1 MIRRPPRSTLFPYTT
16 LFRSL
21 REFYKEKKVV
31 LEERRQ
37 RTDNSPSGRL
47 HEAFAAAAFLAHP
60 YGQPVI
66 GWPSDLEALSRTE
79 TDAFFQTYYGPVNA
93 VLAVVGDIKPKE
105 VIALVENTFGKI
117 PARPRSPP
125 VLTTEPPYAGERR
138 VDVEFSAEQIGRAS
152 CRERV

>member
-1 MIRRPPRSTLFPYTT
+1 MANGV
-16 LFRSL
+16 L

-37 RTDNSPSGRL
+37 STDNSSNGRL

-66 GWPSDLEALSRTE
+66 GWPSDLEALSRTQTE
-79 TDAFFQTYYGPVNA
+79 AFFQTYYGPVNA

-105 VIALVENTFGKI
+105 VIALVENTFGRI
-117 PARPRSPP
+117 PARPPAPP
-125 VLTTEPPYAGERR
+125 VLTT
-138 VDVEFSAEQIGRAS
+138 EQIGRAS

>member
-47 HEAFAAAAFLAHP
+47 DEAFAAAAFMAHP
-60 YGQPVI
+60 YGLPVI
-66 GWPSDLEALSRTE
+66 GWPSDLEALSRAQTE
-79 TDAFFQTYYGPVNA
+79 AFFQTYYGPGNA

-117 PARPRSPP
+117 PARPPSPP

-138 VDVEFSAEQIGRAS
+138 VEV
-152 CRERV
+152 